1 MVYPGGTYPS
11 SGLFPGFAPF
21 IAATRDLLLGRAA
34 AERLMVD
41 FCTVERAGDP
51 TVDPD
56 TGVVSPAFTSA
67 YSGKCKV
74 QSAAGVSSVGNPD
87 AGERQWS
94 VQQLQVHLPV
104 SAPAVSVGDRITVTE
119 SQFDPALAGRVFTV
133 RQLLHKSFAT
143 AQRLG
148 VDEVTA

>member
-1 MVYPGGTYPS
+1 MSYPGMS
-11 SGLFPGFAPF
+11 SLSRA
-21 IAATRDLLLGRAA
+21 LLRGRAA

-41 FCTVERAGDP
+41 ACTVERAGSP
-51 TVDPD
+51 TVDPS
-56 TGVVSPAFTSA
+56 TGVVTPAYTAS

-74 QSAAGVSSVGNPD
+74 QAAAGVSSVGNPD

-104 SAPAVSVGDRITVTE
+104 SAPAASVGDRITVTG
-119 SQFDPALAGRVFTV
+119 SRFDPAIVGRVFTV
-133 RQLLHKSFAT
+133 TRLLHKSFAT